1 MGKNDAYRLRDSAQ
15 AASQFQTEALPGAGL
30 MDFVRNAYMPL
41 PLFQEMLNGPRC
53 EGLPARTRDAALL

>member
-1 MGKNDAYRLRDSAQ
+1 
-15 AASQFQTEALPGAGL
+15 